1 MPLSTIVLLSA
12 LVIVFPVIMISLAKT
27 QVRCLSKKV
36 VSTASDRRRRPF

>member
-12 LVIVFPVIMISLAKT
+12 LVIVFPVFVVSLART
-27 QVRCLSKKV
+27 QVRCLPKKV